1 MEESM
6 VEKRGELPCVL
17 VVDDEP
23 DVRNLVCEILK
34 NGGFQTVVADDGED
48 VLPLA
53 AAHRPALIVLDI
65 RMPGVDGYTALT
77 RLRGDLSTMNIPV
90 VVLTARPEPIYQ
102 TLSAGV
108 GAAAHV
114 TKPFSSRYFTETV
127 RRVLGASDPAE
138 RSA

>member
-1 MEESM
+1 MIEE
-6 VEKRGELPCVL
+6 RGELPCVL
-17 VVDDEP
+17 VGDDEP
-23 DVRNLVCEILK
+23 DIRNLVCEVLR
-34 NGGFQTVVADDGED
+34 NGGFRPVAVDDGEE

-65 RMPGVDGYTALT
+65 LMPGVDGYTTLT
-77 RLRGDLSTMNIPV
+77 RLRGEPRTMDIPV
-90 VVLTARPEPIYQ
+90 VILTARAEPIYG

-114 TKPFSSRYFTETV
+114 TKPFSPRQFTETV
-127 RRVLGASDPAE
+127 RRVLGLGDAAE